1 MSAVKGYIFRMT
13 TSAFSLGMISSV
25 EKQPTLI
32 PVAASMYFKHNR
44 IVLILG
50 DVNGLDNEFQGDKII
65 NSHARG

>member
-25 EKQPTLI
+25 EKQPTL